1 MGAKSRQTY
10 EKMNRER
17 AVREKRARKNEK
29 KEQKKLA
36 AQAAL
41 NPDAV
46 AEPLEEDGVEA
57 PVAVEELSSG

>member
-1 MGAKSRQTY
+1 MGAKSRQTF

-41 NPDAV
+41 NGDV
-46 AEPLEEDGVEA
+46 VSEEIVENEESASA
-57 PVAVEELSSG
+57 PAS